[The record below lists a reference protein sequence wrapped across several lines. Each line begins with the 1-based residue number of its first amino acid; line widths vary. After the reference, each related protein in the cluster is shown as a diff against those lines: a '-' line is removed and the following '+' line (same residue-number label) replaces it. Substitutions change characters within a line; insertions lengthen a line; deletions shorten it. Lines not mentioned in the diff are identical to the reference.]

1 MQKLRSTLSSE
12 LIIGMMVVF
21 LSLMTAY
28 SGYDGAMSDSKQN
41 EFEVKAQKELTDAT
55 AEYLTANQMI
65 VYDYQLFDGAYT
77 ADNEEKVAY
86 YEGSYSQSLTDSI
99 ARTPDD
105 PFSEAY
111 YDEVY
116 ATANEMF
123 ANADLFF
130 EVAAQFDER
139 GDALQLVLLVSAL
152 GLALVA
158 WASLLPAEG
167 LMRFVFVIIGII
179 TIIYT
184 VILYVNAP
192 LAVAPA

>member
-1 MQKLRSTLSSE
+1 MQKLRSTLTSE
-12 LIIGMMVVF
+12 LIIGLMVVF

-77 ADNEEKVAY
+77 ADDEEKVAY

-123 ANADLFF
+123 ANADRFF

-167 LMRFVFVIIGII
+167 VMRFAFVIIGII

-184 VILYVNAP
+184 IILYVNAP